1 MWLQLFQMIVPN
13 KFVIE
18 HSVFIIDSAGNV
30 SKEVDLAI
38 INTYTP
44 YGCLFVGRLVPSDSQ
59 DDGTW
64 IVSQTKNPV

>member
-1 MWLQLFQMIVPN
+1 MIVPK

-44 YGCLFVGRLVPSDSQ
+44 LWMSIRWQIGSVRFTR
-59 DDGTW
+59 
-64 IVSQTKNPV
+64 